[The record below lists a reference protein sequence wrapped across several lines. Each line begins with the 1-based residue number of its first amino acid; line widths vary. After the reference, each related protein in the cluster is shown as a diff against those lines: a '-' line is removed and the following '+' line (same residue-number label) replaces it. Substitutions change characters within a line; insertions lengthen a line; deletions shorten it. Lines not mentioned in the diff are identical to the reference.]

1 MKKQEFLT
9 KHNLTDIDYRN
20 LIRFE
25 EVRQSGIY
33 NMHEYLSFMSKNNI
47 NGGTKLANWIMEDN
61 NYEEFLETLI

>member
-33 NMHEYLSFMSKNNI
+33 NMYEYLSFMSKNNI